1 MTENNKVHCP
11 VCNMDTQENN
21 IHSEFEKLEF
31 FFCSNQCQDRFIA
44 NPHLYIG
51 HWGRLSAKQRG
62 ECILKKRIIKLER
75 TTQNNLAEKITKG
88 LSAMMGVKEVSI
100 EGERISICY
109 DLIETTSLQI
119 ESEIEQLGGYLKDDL
134 VERTKL
140 AFIHY
145 REEVEIDNLEQDTCS
160 SHNHHH

>member
-1 MTENNKVHCP
+1 
-11 VCNMDTQENN
+11 MDIVKNN
-21 IHSEFEKLEF
+21 INYEFQKLEF
-31 FFCSNQCQDRFIA
+31 FFCSNQCQNRFIA

-51 HWGRLSAKQRG
+51 HWGRLAAKQRG
-62 ECILKKRIIKLER
+62 VCILKNRIIKLKQTIPSEFGI
-75 TTQNNLAEKITKG
+75 KISTG

-100 EGERISICY
+100 EGKRIIICY

-119 ESEIEQLGGYLKDDL
+119 ESEIEQLGGYLKDNL
-134 VERTKL
+134 VERTKR